1 MQSKLSLRSTLFTGL
16 AGCLVLASHAYAQD
30 GVPTTGATA
39 DPTHMTYGRDADLL
53 KEQIRSFNGQSD
65 TKPIKPTIYANPGD
79 KFVEISA
86 ADQVKSMGAGVN
98 IAGGYDAGYWDGKGK
113 AEFSD
118 DDVRRVAEAG
128 FKTIRVPLMTFRHI
142 ADTEGNLD
150 PAYMKRIDHI
160 VDLAIANHLNVILD
174 EHDFEDCAKDANGC
188 AVLLSNVWYDLALH
202 FQTAPNSVM
211 FELLNEPNGQVDA
224 AIWNAWLPDL
234 VATVRQFNPTRNL
247 IVGPVMW
254 NSADQLPNLKLP
266 ADPHIIV
273 TFHYYTPMEFTHQG
287 ANWAGPQ
294 LEKLRNVSWTGT
306 PAQMAAIN
314 TTFDAVKAW
323 GAANNRPI
331 FLGEYGTYGK
341 FNPNM
346 DDRAAWTRA
355 VSAAA
360 DSRGF
365 ARAYWYYQ
373 DGDGF
378 GVWDAGKKQWVKP
391 LLKALLPDS
400 PAAQ

>member
-1 MQSKLSLRSTLFTGL
+1 MMTGL
-16 AGCLVLASHAYAQD
+16 AGLALAFAAQAQD
-30 GVPTTGATA
+30 SSNPAVA
-39 DPTHMTYGRDADLL
+39 DKDHMTYGREADLV
-53 KEQIRSFNGQSD
+53 KDQIKSYNNQD
-65 TKPIKPTIYANPGD
+65 AAQTIKPTVYANPGEAYA
-79 KFVEISA
+79 EISA
-86 ADQVKSMGAGVN
+86 ADQVKAMGAGVN

-113 AEFSD
+113 ADFSD
-118 DDVRRVAEAG
+118 EDIKRVADAG

-150 PAYMKRIDHI
+150 PEYVKKIDHI

-174 EHDFEDCAKDANGC
+174 EHDFDDCAKDADACGI
-188 AVLLSNVWYDLALH
+188 LLSNVWYDLALH

-211 FELLNEPNGQVDA
+211 FELLNEPHDKITA
-224 AIWNAWLPDL
+224 DLWNAWLPDL
-234 VATVRQFNPTRNL
+234 IATVRQFDPSRNL
-247 IVGPVMW
+247 IIGPVMW
-254 NSADQLPNLKLP
+254 NSADQLANLKLP

-273 TFHYYTPMEFTHQG
+273 TFHDYSPMEFTHQG
-287 ANWAGPQ
+287 ASWAGPQ
-294 LEKLRNVSWTGT
+294 LEKLRNVRWTGT
-306 PAQMAAIN
+306 PEQMAALN
-314 TTFDAVKAW
+314 KTFDTVKAW
-323 GAANNRPI
+323 SEANNRPI

-355 VSAAA
+355 MSQAA
-360 DSRGF
+360 DARGF

-378 GVWDAGKKQWVKP
+378 GVWDKDKQQWVKP
-391 LLKALLPDS
+391 ILKALLPNS

>member
-1 MQSKLSLRSTLFTGL
+1 MDFQEIATGY
-16 AGCLVLASHAYAQD
+16 CLLEAPRAD
-30 GVPTTGATA
+30 GNTV
-39 DPTHMTYGRDADLL
+39 
-53 KEQIRSFNGQSD
+53 
-65 TKPIKPTIYANPGD
+65 
-79 KFVEISA
+79 
-86 ADQVKSMGAGVN
+86 
-98 IAGGYDAGYWDGKGK
+98 W
-113 AEFSD
+113 FSD
-118 DDVRRVAEAG
+118 PVIGGLYRAG
-128 FKTIRVPLMTFRHI
+128 
-142 ADTEGNLD
+142 
-150 PAYMKRIDHI
+150 
-160 VDLAIANHLNVILD
+160 
-174 EHDFEDCAKDANGC
+174 
-188 AVLLSNVWYDLALH
+188 
-202 FQTAPNSVM
+202 
-211 FELLNEPNGQVDA
+211 PNGQVDA

-234 VATVRQFNPTRNL
+234 IATVRQFDPTRNL